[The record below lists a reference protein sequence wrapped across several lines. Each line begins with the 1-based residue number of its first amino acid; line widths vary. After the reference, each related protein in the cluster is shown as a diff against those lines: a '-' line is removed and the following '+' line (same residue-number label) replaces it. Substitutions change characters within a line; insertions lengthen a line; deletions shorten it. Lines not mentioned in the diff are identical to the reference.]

1 MSGLAW
7 TSILLFVLSGVAG
20 MTGLGHPH
28 QPVLCVCVCVCVYFI
43 TIFIIYFFFFFA
55 VLGFG
60 LRAFCLL
67 SRCSTAGTTQTVLG
81 VFCMLGF
88 F

>member
-28 QPVLCVCVCVCVYFI
+28 QPVLCVCVCVCLFYYYYYYLFL
-43 TIFIIYFFFFFA
+43 FFFA